1 MSRFASLKFGFMGV
15 ACMAM
20 FGCASLTPEPC
31 TSDWVKWRT
40 AAITSD
46 FRRDYGSEIKD
57 LAKFSRQLNDPSPFV
72 LLQMAGR
79 LKDFETMARSFS
91 DTVMPELRGAVD
103 QCGTPTKF
111 VSAFSGL
118 LAEQGVDGK
127 VLDWVESTAVLV
139 EDNLPA

>member
-1 MSRFASLKFGFMGV
+1 MSRFASLKFGFVGV
-15 ACMAM
+15 ACMVM
-20 FGCASLTPEPC
+20 SGCASLTPEPC

-40 AAITSD
+40 DAITSD
-46 FRRDYGSEIKD
+46 FRRDYESEIKD
-57 LAKFSRQLNDPSPFV
+57 LAKFSRQLEDPSPFV

-91 DTVMPELRGAVD
+91 DTVMPELRSAVD

-127 VLDWVESTAVLV
+127 VLDWVESTAGLL